1 MSALAD
7 HKFIVIGDS
16 YTVGITGGG
25 ATIDSWLDYFVRW
38 YGNEWAGYYES
49 AVGGYGFARSDNKLF
64 IDLLNAL
71 DNEISDKA
79 GVTDILVAGGY
90 NDGNEYS
97 INHMESAIST
107 FATTAR
113 QKYVNATLWIAPIGW
128 TTNQHQANVKRAID
142 SYIQYGEAYGYR
154 VLTEM
159 QYVMRNTAYLSSDEI
174 HPNAD
179 GYQAL
184 ARKMYA
190 CFISYLSGVKIA
202 YNGADKWKIRAT
214 ELLNQGGS
222 GGGGGGNVDDVT
234 VNGTSVVT
242 NKVAVIDLTSYAETA
257 DLATVATSG
266 DYTDLTNKPTIPAAQ
281 VNSDWNASSGV
292 AEILNKPSLATV
304 ATSGS
309 YNDLNN
315 KPTIPAAQV
324 NSDWNA
330 SSGVAEILNKP
341 TIPTIPVVM
350 PQSEATTG
358 TATTQRTITAKV
370 LNDTIEGKGYVTTD
384 EKVKQTATSTDAD
397 YEVLF
402 SATADN
408 TTRTEGAR
416 KGSKL
421 KFNPS
426 SGNLQATQLN
436 GVTIGSSPKFTDN
449 NTTYTFAEGST
460 NGAFSVTPSGGSAQS
475 VKVHGVITDISGKQ
489 DTITGGASSITSSN
503 LTASRALVSNS
514 SGKVTSSSV
523 TSAEL
528 GYLDGVTSNVQTQ
541 LGNKLSTSGGT
552 VTGDIYRKSS
562 SVTIGTTSN
571 NGVTTDISPGFVVRD
586 SNDAYYAR
594 ADGLAQTTGFVAA
607 RLVAKNKTTS
617 GTEITN
623 SLYAGVKKDGTRV
636 VKLGDGNCTFTFG
649 TNGAANLRSA
659 INAQA
664 TLSTDVTT
672 TGTDGFYVRRYGN
685 VIQIQGNNV
694 TANKRGTVPSGY
706 RPGTSVHL
714 PGIVQHVISSTSD
727 EWFMGTI
734 EVTTAGAIT
743 IHYISG
749 TKNETTTSSAYH
761 IWVSGTYVV

>member
-1 MSALAD
+1 MSALSG

-49 AVGGYGFARSDNKLF
+49 AVGGYGFARSDDKLF

-222 GGGGGGNVDDVT
+222 GSGGNVDDVT

-242 NKVAVIDLTSYAETA
+242 NKVAVIDLTPYAETA

-266 DYTDLTNKPTIPAAQ
+266 DYDDLQNKPTIPAAQ
-281 VNSDWNASSGV
+281 VQSDWLEADTTAKSY
-292 AEILNKPSLATV
+292 IL
-304 ATSGS
+304 
-309 YNDLNN
+309 N
-315 KPTIPAAQV
+315 KPTIPSAQV

-341 TIPTIPVVM
+341 TIPTIPAVM

-503 LTASRALVSNS
+503 LTASRVLVSNS
-514 SGKVTSSSV
+514 NGKVAASSSI
-523 TSAEL
+523 TTTEL
-528 GYLDGVTSNVQTQ
+528 GYLDGVTSAIQTQ

-552 VTGDIYRKSS
+552 VTGDIYRKTTN
-562 SVTIGTTSN
+562 VTIGTTSN

-586 SNDAYYAR
+586 SNDYYYAR
-594 ADGLAQTTGFVAA
+594 ADGLAQTTGFVAS
-607 RLVAKNKTTS
+607 RLLAKNKTTS
-617 GTEITN
+617 GTEVTN

-636 VKLGDGNCTFTFG
+636 VKLGDADCTFIFG

-659 INAQA
+659 INAQSV
-664 TLSTDVTT
+664 LSTSATT

-694 TANKRGTVPSGY
+694 AANKRGTVPSGY

-714 PGIVQHVISSTSD
+714 PGIVFNGSQ
-727 EWFMGTI
+727 WYMGTI

-743 IHYISG
+743 VHYIDG
-749 TKNETTTSSAYH
+749 TSNETTTSSSYH